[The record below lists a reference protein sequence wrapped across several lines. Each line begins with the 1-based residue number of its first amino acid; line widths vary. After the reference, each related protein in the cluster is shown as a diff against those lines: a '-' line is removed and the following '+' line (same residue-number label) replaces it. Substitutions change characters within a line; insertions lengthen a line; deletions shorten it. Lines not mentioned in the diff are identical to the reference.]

1 MFEKL
6 HRRAPNTKTSYA
18 INAGPLV
25 PLGQK
30 AWRFFVARF
39 VRQVGVD
46 LTGRGEAF
54 KHRDCSLRTKQRALS
69 KVSVALND
77 PEIPSGQR
85 VKRCPVISGL
95 KL

>member
-1 MFEKL
+1 MLDSFTGG
-6 HRRAPNTKTSYA
+6 RQNTKTSYA

-39 VRQVGVD
+39 VRQVVVD
-46 LTGRGEAF
+46 LAGRV
-54 KHRDCSLRTKQRALS
+54 KPSSKRCSLRTKQRALS

-77 PEIPSGQR
+77 PEIPFEGVRQAR
-85 VKRCPVISGL
+85 PRI
-95 KL
+95 